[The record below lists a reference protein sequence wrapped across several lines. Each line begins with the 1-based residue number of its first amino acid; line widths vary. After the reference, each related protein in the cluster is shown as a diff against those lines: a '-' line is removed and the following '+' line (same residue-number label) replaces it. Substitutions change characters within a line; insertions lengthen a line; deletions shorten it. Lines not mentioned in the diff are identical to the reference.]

1 MGIGTPADIT
11 LGFSGWSMRVRLD
24 EATLKKIAATTHGEY
39 YAASTAPDLKRI
51 YEQLS
56 ARMVVSQKRAA
67 EVTAIFV
74 GIGALLLVI
83 SAFFSL
89 LWTNRVL

>member
-1 MGIGTPADIT
+1 
-11 LGFSGWSMRVRLD
+11 MRVRLD
-24 EATLKKIAATTHGEY
+24 EVALKRIAATTHGEY
-39 YAASTAPDLKRI
+39 YAASSAPDLKKI

-56 ARMVVSQKRAA
+56 TRMVVSQKRAA

-74 GIGALLLVI
+74 GIGALLLAI

-89 LWTNRVL
+89 LWFNRVL